1 LQYFCLKNLEIS
13 NKIKIKMAK
22 ILGMGNA
29 LVDIL
34 IRVPDEKLFQKFD
47 MLKGGNKLVDDNFT
61 SDLLS
66 AVSHLPIEK
75 APGGSAANT
84 INGLANLGLEV
95 GFIGKVGKDEFG
107 KFMEDDMIA
116 NNIKP
121 LLLKGTAPTGLAVAL
136 ITPDSERTFAVKL
149 GSAIEMV
156 ADELKPE
163 MFQGYDYFHIEG
175 YLVQNHD
182 LLRTAVKLA
191 KQAGVRIS
199 LDLASFDVVAANLD
213 FLKEILVDY
222 VDILFANEQEAH
234 SFTGLDPE
242 LALHE
247 ISKNSEIAIVKIG
260 EKGSLVKYNE
270 DVCKIGI
277 IEAKSID
284 TTGAGD
290 LYAAGFLFGLASG
303 LPIEKCGR
311 IGSLLAGKVIE
322 TIGAKMNDLTWKYI
336 CERVNEIV
344 NE

>member
-1 LQYFCLKNLEIS
+1 
-13 NKIKIKMAK
+13 MAK

-34 IRVPDEKLFQKFD
+34 IRVPDEKLFEKFE
-47 MLKGGNKLVDDNFT
+47 MLKGGNKLVDDSFT
-61 SDLLS
+61 QDLLS
-66 AVSHLPIEK
+66 AVSHLPVEK

-84 INGLANLGLEV
+84 INGLANLGMEV

-107 KFMEDDMIA
+107 KFMEDDMFA

-149 GSAIEMV
+149 GSAIEMI
-156 ADELKPE
+156 ADELNPE
-163 MFQGYDYFHIEG
+163 MFAGYDYFHIEG
-175 YLVQNHD
+175 YLVQNHE

-191 KQAGVRIS
+191 KHAGVKVS

-213 FLKEILVDY
+213 FLKEILIDY
-222 VDILFANEQEAH
+222 VDIVFANEQEAQ

-247 ISKNSEIAIVKIG
+247 ISKNNKISIVKIG

-270 DVCKIGI
+270 EVCKIGV

-290 LYAAGFLFGLASG
+290 LYAAGFLYGMAEG
-303 LPIEKCGR
+303 LPIDKCGR

-322 TIGAKMNDLTWKYI
+322 IIGAKMNDVTWKYI
-336 CERVNEIV
+336 RERVNEIV

>member
-1 LQYFCLKNLEIS
+1 
-13 NKIKIKMAK
+13 MAK

-34 IRVPDEKLFQKFD
+34 IRVPDEKLFVKFD
-47 MLKGGNKLVDDNFT
+47 MLKGGNKLVDDSFT
-61 SDLLS
+61 QNLLS
-66 AVSHLPIEK
+66 AVSHLPVEK

-84 INGLANLGLEV
+84 INGLANLGVDV

-149 GSAIEMV
+149 GSAIEMI
-156 ADELKPE
+156 ADELNLE
-163 MFQGYDYFHIEG
+163 MFSGYDYFHIEG

-191 KQAGVRIS
+191 KQAGVKVS
-199 LDLASFDVVAANLD
+199 LDLASFDVVTANLD

-222 VDILFANEQEAH
+222 VDIVFANEQEAQ

-247 ISKNSEIAIVKIG
+247 ISKNSEISIVKIG
-260 EKGSLVKYNE
+260 EKGSLVKYNGE
-270 DVCKIGI
+270 VCKIGV

-290 LYAAGFLFGLASG
+290 LYAAGFLYGLAEGFS
-303 LPIEKCGR
+303 IDKCGR

-322 TIGAKMNDLTWKYI
+322 IIGAKMNDVTWKFI
-336 CERVNEIV
+336 HERVNEIV